1 MRPIIRED
9 ILGTLQDV
17 IRAIK
22 DNDFVKLRELSNHTI
37 HDASVFQEDDPLA
50 LAVLVY
56 ALSKVAQRCVEQGK
70 SCPVVVPALER
81 AREVLIQYDD
91 DSYRSI
97 IKNLLREIGDVD
109 QQMKLYIQEVIEN
122 ARIKKG
128 SKIHQHG
135 ISIARTAE
143 ILGVSQW
150 ELQSYIGQQHEEN
163 HYDGVRIE
171 DRIKFT
177 RNMFQ

>member
-9 ILGTLQDV
+9 ILNTLQDV

-22 DNDFVKLRELSNHTI
+22 DQDFVKLRELSNHMI
-37 HDASVFQEDDPLA
+37 HDASIFQEDDPLA

-56 ALSKVAQRCVEQGK
+56 ALSKVYQRCVERNK
-70 SCPVVVPALER
+70 SCPVVLPALER
-81 AREVLIQYDD
+81 AREVLAQDD
-91 DSYRSI
+91 EDSYRTV
-97 IKNLLREIGDVD
+97 IKNLLREVGEMDN
-109 QQMKLYIQEVIEN
+109 QMKLYIQEVIEN

-128 SKIHQHG
+128 SKIHEHG
-135 ISIARTAE
+135 ISIARTSE

-150 ELQSYIGQQHEEN
+150 ELKTYIGQQHEEN

-171 DRIKFT
+171 DRIRFT

>member
-9 ILGTLQDV
+9 ILKTLQDV
-17 IRAIK
+17 IIALKAQDYI
-22 DNDFVKLRELSNHTI
+22 KLRELSNHTI
-37 HDASVFQEDDPLA
+37 HDASIFQEDDPLA

-56 ALSKVAQRCVEQGK
+56 ALSKVFQRCVEKHQV
-70 SCPVVVPALER
+70 CPTVLQPIER
-81 AREVLIQYDD
+81 AREVLSQGDE

-97 IKNLLREIGDVD
+97 IKNLLREIGDMD
-109 QQMKLYIQEVIEN
+109 NQMKMYIQEVIEN

-128 SKIHQHG
+128 SKIHEHG

-150 ELQSYIGQQHEEN
+150 ELQTYIGQQQEEN
-163 HYDGVRIE
+163 HYGGVRIE
-171 DRIKFT
+171 DRLVFT

>member
-9 ILGTLQDV
+9 ILNTLQDV

-22 DNDFVKLRELSNHTI
+22 DQDFVKLRELSNHTI
-37 HDASVFQEDDPLA
+37 HDASIFQEDDPLA

-56 ALSKVAQRCVEQGK
+56 ALSKVYQRCVERNK
-70 SCPVVVPALER
+70 TCPVVLPALER
-81 AREVLIQYDD
+81 AREVLSQDD
-91 DSYRSI
+91 EDSYRTV
-97 IKNLLREIGDVD
+97 IKNLLREIGEMDT
-109 QQMKLYIQEVIEN
+109 QMKLYIQEVIEN

-128 SKIHQHG
+128 SKIHEHG

>member
-9 ILGTLQDV
+9 ILNTLQDV

-22 DNDFVKLRELSNHTI
+22 NQDFVKLRELSNHTI
-37 HDASVFQEDDPLA
+37 HDASIFQEDDPLA

-56 ALSKVAQRCVEQGK
+56 ALSKVFQRCVEKQQV
-70 SCPVVVPALER
+70 CPSVLPAIER
-81 AREVLIQYDD
+81 AREVLAQGDE
-91 DSYRSI
+91 DSYRST
-97 IKNLLREIGDVD
+97 IKNILREISDID

-143 ILGVSQW
+143 LLGISQW
-150 ELQSYIGQQHEEN
+150 ELQTYIGQQQEEN

-171 DRIKFT
+171 ERIRFT
-177 RNMFQ
+177 REIFK

>member
-9 ILGTLQDV
+9 ILNTLQDV

-22 DNDFVKLRELSNHTI
+22 DQDFVKLRELSNHTI
-37 HDASVFQEDDPLA
+37 HDASIFQEDDPLA

-56 ALSKVAQRCVEQGK
+56 ALSKVYQRCVERNK
-70 SCPVVVPALER
+70 SCPVVLPALER
-81 AREVLIQYDD
+81 AREVLAQDD
-91 DSYRSI
+91 EDSYRTV
-97 IKNLLREIGDVD
+97 IKNLLREVGEMDT
-109 QQMKLYIQEVIEN
+109 QMKLYIQEVIEN

-128 SKIHQHG
+128 SKIHEHG

-143 ILGVSQW
+143 LLGVSQW
-150 ELQSYIGQQHEEN
+150 ELQSYIGQQQEEN

-171 DRIKFT
+171 DRVGFT
-177 RNMFQ
+177 RQMFK

>member
-9 ILGTLQDV
+9 ILGTLQEV

-22 DNDFVKLRELSNHTI
+22 DQDFVKLRELSNHTI
-37 HDASVFQEDDPLA
+37 HDASIFQEDDPLA

-56 ALSKVAQRCVEQGK
+56 ALSKVFLRCAEKNQ
-70 SCPVVVPALER
+70 SCPAVLPAIER
-81 AREVLIQYDD
+81 AREVLAQGDE
-91 DSYRSI
+91 DSYRSL
-97 IKNLLREIGDVD
+97 IKNLLREIGDID
-109 QQMKLYIQEVIEN
+109 QQMKLYVQEVVQN

-128 SKIHQHG
+128 SKIHEHG

-150 ELQSYIGQQHEEN
+150 ELQNYIGQQQEEN

-171 DRIKFT
+171 DRINFSRGLFK
-177 RNMFQ
+177 